1 MRSELIEKLSL
12 LSTGAFGLVA
22 ALAWNDAIQAIFK
35 SIFGERSSIAAMLSY
50 AIVVTIAAV
59 LITLWISRAA
69 EKAKTTDFRALL
81 RRKKQEVEIAKVEQK
96 IAKIEDKK

>member
-1 MRSELIEKLSL
+1 MKSEFIEKLSL

-35 SIFGERSSIAAMLSY
+35 SIFGDRSSIAAMLSY

-59 LITLWISRAA
+59 LITLWISKAA
-69 EKAKTTDFRALL
+69 EKPQTF
-81 RRKKQEVEIAKVEQK
+81 EHY
-96 IAKIEDKK
+96 